1 VVGAVANPILFHGG
15 ALEGWLFWFVSELV
29 NFMAVLPM
37 VLALPDFPW
46 RLVDRRRPTLVQT
59 MPIVALVASC
69 LLGAGFGGPG
79 ALAFPV
85 PALLW
90 CAVTFNMSVTA
101 GLTLLVSTGT
111 LLAISFGY
119 IAVAIPVPTSD
130 TIHTMLSLRMGMA
143 LITLAP
149 ITVASVMA
157 ARNELFQRMQYMAE
171 HDQLT
176 GLLNR
181 RAFIDRAGVLLS
193 KLSDAKRPSA
203 VLMLDIDHFKKI
215 NDTYGHAAGD
225 ELLKG
230 FARAAGCCLRETEPI
245 GRIGGEEFAI
255 LLPDCTLET
264 ALAAGERVRAAF
276 AACVVDLDDGRRAA
290 TTVSIGIVLMHAS
303 FPAVE
308 HPLSLADRALY
319 KAKQDGR
326 NRVEL
331 AETLP
336 GNRLV

>member
-1 VVGAVANPILFHGG
+1 
-15 ALEGWLFWFVSELV
+15 LV

-46 RLVDRRRPTLVQT
+46 RLVDRRRSGFPRPTVLQV
-59 MPIVALVASC
+59 MPVLALVASC
-69 LLGAGFGGPG
+69 LLGEGFGGPG

-90 CAVTFNMSVTA
+90 CAVTFSMSVTA
-101 GLTLLVSTGT
+101 ALTLLVSTGT

-119 IAVAIPVPTSD
+119 IAVAIPVPTSN
-130 TIHTMLSLRMGMA
+130 TTHTMLSLRMGMA

-181 RAFIDRAGVLLS
+181 RAFIDRSSALLS
-193 KLSDAKRPSA
+193 KLAEARRSSA
-203 VLMLDIDHFKKI
+203 VLMLDVDHFKKI

-225 ELLKG
+225 LLLKA
-230 FARAAGCCLRETEPI
+230 FARTTSSCLRETEPI

-255 LLPDCTLET
+255 LLPDGTPET
-264 ALAAGERVRAAF
+264 ARAVAERVRTAF
-276 AACVVDLDDGRRAA
+276 ADCVVELDDGRRAA
-290 TTVSIGIVLMHAS
+290 TTVSIGIAFMRSTL
-303 FPAVE
+303 PAIE
-308 HPLSLADRALY
+308 HPLSLADQALY
-319 KAKQDGR
+319 RAKQDGR
-326 NRVEL
+326 NRVDL

-336 GNRLV
+336 RDRLV